1 MSKTGNI
8 RLTLDNT
15 HDLASLSVT
24 SAASG
29 TPIENTQRNDRVRVW
44 RSAGTGVQVIEGTL
58 AAGAIVDN
66 LGVLNHNL
74 SATAS
79 VRLTLLNGDSEP
91 WDSGEVAAGEVVPAG
106 LWRAGIDPWGA
117 TYNEKLKQPSTLISF
132 PITPI
137 SGYRLTI
144 KDELNPSGAIEIGR
158 IVLGLAFSPTF
169 NASYDLQIKWQ
180 DAAQHEYS
188 AGQTLRT
195 VNAGKPRRIATF
207 NLDWLQPNDR
217 ARLIE
222 ELAQRGMIADVFVDL
237 YPKSTGIERFNGAF
251 LARLTE
257 GYGDT
262 HSFYSNHASTFS
274 FIEV

>member
-1 MSKTGNI
+1 VSKTGNI
-8 RLTLDNT
+8 RLILDNV
-15 HDLASLSVT
+15 HDAATLTAT

-29 TPIENTQRNDRVRVW
+29 VPVENTQRNDRVRVW

-58 AAGAIVDN
+58 AVGAIVDN
-66 LGVLNHNL
+66 LAVLNHNL

-79 VRLTLLNGDSEP
+79 VQLTLLNGGVES
-91 WDSGEVAAGEVVPAG
+91 WDSGEQPAGEFIPAG
-106 LWRAGIDPWGA
+106 VWRAGIDPWGA
-117 TYNEKLKQPSTLISF
+117 TYNDKLKQPSTLLSF

-158 IVLGLAFSPTF
+158 IVLGLVFSPAF

-195 VNAGKPRRIATF
+195 INGGKPRRITTF
-207 NLDWLQPNDR
+207 SLDWLQTQDR

-257 GYGDT
+257 GYGDS
-262 HSFYSNHASTFS
+262 HSFYNNHASTFS